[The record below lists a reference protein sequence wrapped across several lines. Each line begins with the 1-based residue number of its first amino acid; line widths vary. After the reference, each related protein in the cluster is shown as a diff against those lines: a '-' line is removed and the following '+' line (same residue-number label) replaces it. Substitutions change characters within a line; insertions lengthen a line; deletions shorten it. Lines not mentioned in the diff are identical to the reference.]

1 MTTSLSPA
9 DRRERAIV
17 VGGSMAGL
25 LAARIL
31 ADHFREVLL
40 LEADEFPSSAVQ
52 RRGVPQGP
60 HSHALLAG
68 GLQIF
73 DELFPGF
80 SDDLA
85 TAGATKGDVGG
96 QVLWFMEGACLRR
109 VTTGI
114 EAFGMTRPAIDHRV
128 RERIRGIRNIRLV
141 DNSRVDGLVMT
152 PDRRRVNGVRF
163 NNSVLHADLV
173 VDASGRGSIAP
184 RWLDQYG
191 YKRPPEDKLDIE
203 LRYTTRLFRRRAS
216 DLNGDTALII
226 GPSPSGKRGGLMIAQ
241 EGQRW
246 IVTLITYFGDPVES
260 ELAGFIEFA
269 RKLPAPFIYDV
280 IRNAEPLGEPHT
292 TRFPASIRRR
302 YERLKRF
309 PEGFLV
315 LGDALSSFNPMYGQG
330 MSAAAKEVMELD
342 VILRS
347 RECNISRRFFS
358 RASTIIDSAWN
369 LAACNDLR
377 IPEATGARTLP
388 VRMMMWYVPQLL
400 RASRDDAEVML
411 AFLKAQA
418 MLIPPTHL
426 LHPAIALRVLSAT
439 LGNLVRRR
447 RVTPSRQQKAI
458 VTEVA
463 QPRS

>member
-1 MTTSLSPA
+1 
-9 DRRERAIV
+9 
-17 VGGSMAGL
+17 MAGL

-31 ADHFREVLL
+31 ADHYREVVL
-40 LEADEFPSSAVQ
+40 LEADAFPSSPVQ

-73 DELFPGF
+73 NQLFPGF

-85 TAGATKGDVGG
+85 SAGAAKGDVGG

-109 VTTGI
+109 VTTGV
-114 EAFGMTRPAIDHRV
+114 EAFGMTRPSIDHCV
-128 RERIRGIRNIRLV
+128 RERIRALENVRIIENT
-141 DNSRVDGLVMT
+141 RVDGLT
-152 PDRRRVNGVRF
+152 LTSDRRRVNGVTV
-163 NNSVLHADLV
+163 NNSYTHADFV
-173 VDASGRGSIAP
+173 VDATGRGSLAP
-184 RWLDQYG
+184 RWLEQYG
-191 YKRPPEDKLDIE
+191 YARPQEEKLDIE
-203 LRYTTRLFRRRAS
+203 LRYTTRFFRRRAT

-246 IVTLITYFGDPVES
+246 IVTLITYFGDPVQS
-260 ELAGFIEFA
+260 DLAGFIEFA

-280 IRNAEPLGEPHT
+280 IRNAEPVGEAHT

-302 YERLKRF
+302 YEHLKRF

-315 LGDALSSFNPMYGQG
+315 FGDALSSFNPMYGQG
-330 MSAAAKEVMELD
+330 MSCAAKQAMELD
-342 VILRS
+342 RILEN
-347 RECNISRRFFS
+347 RERNVARRFFS
-358 RASTIIDSAWN
+358 RAATIVDSAWN

-388 VRMMMWYVPQLL
+388 VRIMMWYVPQVL
-400 RASRDDAEVML
+400 RASRDDAAVML

-418 MLIPPTHL
+418 MLVPPTQL
-426 LHPAIALRVLSAT
+426 LHPSIGLRVLGAVLARALRHRQS
-439 LGNLVRRR
+439 R
-447 RVTPSRQQKAI
+447 PSRQPQEAS
-458 VTEVA
+458 TDL
-463 QPRS
+463 PRAANAELAHTTSATDPRRAG